1 MTYGTAKVYSMTE
14 LITWMRDH
22 EVFDILW
29 DTKKT
34 HLQLVQ
40 RSNEIFKALPKE
52 DLLSMELLEQF
63 WSLSKTDYKSEVFKI
78 INEAAFHLK
87 QNHIEY
93 LFDQITETPASK
105 LGMEEFDALSGLG
118 KFSSSPEFTAKT
130 SNFFWSIITDS
141 DEHKA
146 DLIENCINKFAEMI
160 KFQSMEKKQ
169 SYFDKLVHQ
178 LRTGRSSAVP
188 VIRLFKKIIKD

>member
-1 MTYGTAKVYSMTE
+1 M
-14 LITWMRDH
+14 
-22 EVFDILW
+22 
-29 DTKKT
+29 
-34 HLQLVQ
+34 
-40 RSNEIFKALPKE
+40 
-52 DLLSMELLEQF
+52 SMELLEQF

-78 INEAAFHLK
+78 INESAFHLK

-130 SNFFWSIITDS
+130 SNFFWNIITDS

-146 DLIENCINKFAEMI
+146 DLIENCIGKFAEMI

-178 LRTGRSSAVP
+178 L
-188 VIRLFKKIIKD
+188 